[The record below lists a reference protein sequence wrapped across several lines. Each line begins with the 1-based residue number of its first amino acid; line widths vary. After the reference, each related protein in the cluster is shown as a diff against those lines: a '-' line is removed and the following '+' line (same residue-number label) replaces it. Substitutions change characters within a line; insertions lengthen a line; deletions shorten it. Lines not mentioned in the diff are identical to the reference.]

1 MRIRLA
7 LCLAVAWLLF
17 PPCPQAQEAAPRSLL
32 RDDAAG
38 YVLPLPSG
46 WREITDAG
54 QLAEVAGRVCA
65 VFMRGNSIPG
75 ASRMRGAILPDSAP
89 ASPALVVFVL
99 DHAAALGLDVQS
111 VQNIAKDARKILAP
125 LANALQESYKQ
136 MYPASIMINSQLG
149 DDFFALNLRSVL
161 DFADEA
167 ASTRNR
173 RIKVMLTAA
182 GAVVL
187 TTQYD
192 GPLDAERDAAIAA
205 SVREMIVLPEKNLQS
220 VIPPY
225 QASFLDYALL
235 CAAILFVVILVRRAR
250 R

>member
-1 MRIRLA
+1 MRIWLA
-7 LCLAVAWLLF
+7 FCLAFVWLLL
-17 PPCPQAQEAAPRSLL
+17 PLCPQAQEAAPRDML

-38 YVLPLPSG
+38 YILLLPPG

-54 QLAEVAGRVCA
+54 QLAEAAGRVCA
-65 VFMRGNSIPG
+65 VFMRGDAIPG
-75 ASRMRGAILPDSAP
+75 ASCMRGAILPDSAP
-89 ASPALVVFVL
+89 ASPALVVFAL
-99 DHAAALGLDVQS
+99 DHAAALGLDAQS
-111 VQNIAKDARKILAP
+111 VQDIAKNPRKFLAP

-136 MYPASIMINSQLG
+136 MYPASIMLNSQLG
-149 DDFFALNLRSVL
+149 DDFFVLNLSSVL
-161 DFADEA
+161 DFSDEA
-167 ASTRNR
+167 GSTRNR

-192 GPLDAERDAAIAA
+192 GPFDAKFDAPIAA

-220 VIPPY
+220 AAPPY
-225 QASFLDYALL
+225 EASFLDYALL
-235 CAAILFVVILVRRAR
+235 CAAILFVVMLVRRTR